1 MFRDDA
7 PSSYRILGE
16 CKGMSLT
23 ELKIGLINV
32 LVEGDYQF
40 EQEIP
45 LGMGAIGAFLRTNGY
60 EVEFKAAQSEL
71 FTHFG
76 NLQYEYFLETMRLVE
91 HDCSDEELNAS
102 ANEFL
107 GETYGHY
114 LLVYSKLYEDFLSK
128 IKAKNFSLTGLLFKA
143 FHSAIDESDREEF
156 TV

>member
-1 MFRDDA
+1 MNLAARMTNPMNSKVLDA
-7 PSSYRILGE
+7 LHDE
-16 CKGMSLT
+16 
-23 ELKIGLINV
+23 
-32 LVEGDYQF
+32 F
-40 EQEIP
+40 
-45 LGMGAIGAFLRTNGY
+45 
-60 EVEFKAAQSEL
+60 VEFKAAQSEL

-102 ANEFL
+102 ADEFF

-143 FHSAIDESDREEF
+143 FHSAMTERDSEEF
-156 TV
+156 TVLTKGEET